1 MFEIGFPELL
11 LILFVGLVV
20 VGPDKLP
27 QIIKSTTRV
36 FRTFRHYFNEVR
48 SQIEESVGMDG
59 IRQDLHN
66 EEILES
72 LKENKKLKSKST
84 KK

>member
-1 MFEIGFPELL
+1 MFDIGFPELL

-27 QIIKSTTRV
+27 QIIKSITRA
-36 FRTFRHYFNEVR
+36 FRALRAYFNEVKT
-48 SQIEESVGMDG
+48 QIEKSVGMDE

-66 EEILES
+66 EKIMEN
-72 LKENKKLKSKST
+72 LKENKKAVSKST

>member
-1 MFEIGFPELL
+1 MFEFGFPELL

-27 QIIKSTTRV
+27 QIIKSTTRA
-36 FRTFRHYFNEVR
+36 FRALRTYFNEVR
-48 SQIEESVGMDG
+48 SQIEKSVGMDE

-66 EEILES
+66 EEIMEN
-72 LKENKKLKSKST
+72 LKEDKKSESKST